1 MKTLIDIDD
10 KLKKKFKLKCVEK
23 NLSMKQAIETLIKD
37 FLDAFLGDI
46 QKEYSDYFV
55 LGNLAE
61 RPDKIRWFDP
71 CAGGDAEHEMSYP
84 FVINDSFQPE
94 CLDTMDIRED
104 SKSSEIAD
112 YLQTD
117 IKHRKYQAIITNP
130 PFYLAKEIIEKALD
144 DVDEGGVVIMLLR
157 LNFFG
162 SKERKK
168 FLQEN
173 MPMFAYVHS
182 KRIGFTEDGKTDSIE
197 YMHAVWQKGNTP
209 LFTKLRI
216 I

>member
-1 MKTLIDIDD
+1 MSSTNRGYDRHKADYYITPQNVIRDFLNAFLFDLSQEKDCLTLI
-10 KLKKKFKLKCVEK
+10 EK
-23 NLSMKQAIETLIKD
+23 PNKIK
-37 FLDAFLGDI
+37 
-46 QKEYSDYFV
+46 
-55 LGNLAE
+55 
-61 RPDKIRWFDP
+61 WFDP
-71 CAGGDAEHEMSYP
+71 CAGGDTENEMSYP
-84 FVINDSFQPE
+84 FVINEIFKPE
-94 CLDTMDIRED
+94 CLDTMDIRQD
-104 SKSSEIAD
+104 SRASEISN

-117 IKHRKYQAIITNP
+117 IKHKKYQVIITNP

-182 KRIGFTEDGKTDSIE
+182 KRIGFTNDGKTDSIE
-197 YMHAVWQKGNTP
+197 YMHAVWQKGNKP